1 MAGGKGGSTTTSVQV
16 PEYIEEAAKR
26 NLSRADTISRI
37 GYVPYFGPDVA
48 AFTPTQEAAF
58 QNVAGQAG
66 AFGLATP
73 AGGAMAGVP
82 APQQFAGG
90 IQGYS
95 SAPLYEQALGELT
108 ARRPAQVNLMES
120 LFIDPVTGQVGA
132 NVAAPIDYTTAF
144 PQTPTTTPTTVDTG
158 GGTTAGAVTGGGT
171 GSALSTSEYNANVD
185 VIRDAI
191 GDPTYNP
198 ATDVLTTAERAAIE
212 QNPAAQIAQ
221 DTIYMNQLA
230 TGATG
235 LADVPDILMG
245 NEPTFDDPSST
256 GSYGGSLVTGG
267 LSGDFTPMVGLT
279 GEILDTAIANVAPD
293 YAMEQQTQQ
302 LAEAAG
308 STQQDDGSYDISS
321 WFTDTSSAGT
331 GTGPTDTALAE
342 KVAGFETYEPTI
354 GMPTPA
360 PASANEQVAPVA
372 GPDEIAYGG
381 SLAEETGLIYSGLS
395 DDEVFAAL
403 ESDPT
408 LDPYINY
415 GSDNDNDSY
424 TPVATTSSGA
434 TVIPTGTTIAT
445 GTVLNKPDDPVVE
458 VDGKL
463 YNQSNA
469 PAPAPAPSGGGDGG
483 NGGNG
488 GDSGDDDGCV
498 IATHAVSAGGFTP
511 SMKREAVVWCM
522 NVLHDKWWG
531 EAIRRGYRHL
541 GRKKIEQGKAHE
553 HYAEFRDYIAFANG
567 KKRTIKGAINFT
579 LRTAQFFAVGLIKKE
594 A

>member
-1 MAGGKGGSTTTSVQV
+1 MAGGKGGSTTSNVQV

-26 NLSRADTISRI
+26 NLARADVISQI
-37 GYVPYFGPDVA
+37 GYVPYYGPDVA

-66 AFGLATP
+66 AFGLSTP
-73 AGGAMAGVP
+73 AGGAMAGMP
-82 APQQFAGG
+82 APQEFAGG

-95 SAPLYEQALGELT
+95 SAPLFEQAQADL
-108 ARRPAQVNLMES
+108 AAKRPAQVNLMNS
-120 LFIDPVTGQVGA
+120 LFIDPFTGQVGT
-132 NVAAPIDYTTAF
+132 NVAAPIDYS
-144 PQTPTTTPTTVDTG
+144 QLGTVADIRE
-158 GGTTAGAVTGGGT
+158 ADRQRDLAVAEMNMQ
-171 GSALSTSEYNANVD
+171 GSALSAPEYNTYVNT
-185 VIRDAI
+185 IQEAI

-198 ATDVLTTAERAAIE
+198 ATDVLTTAERALID
-212 QNPAAQIAQ
+212 QNPAAQLAQ

-235 LADVPDILMG
+235 IADVPDMLMG
-245 NEPTFDDPSST
+245 NEPTFANPSST
-256 GSYGGSLVTGG
+256 DSYGGSLVTGG
-267 LSGDFTPMVGLT
+267 LSGDFTPMIGLT
-279 GEILDTAIANVAPD
+279 GEIVDSVIANVAPE
-293 YAMEQQTQQ
+293 YAMGVQTEQ

-308 STQQDDGSYDISS
+308 STQKDDGSYDISS
-321 WFTDTSSAGT
+321 WFTDTSPTGT

-342 KVAGFETYEPTI
+342 KVSGFQTYTPTV

-360 PASANEQVAPVA
+360 PASANAQVAPVA
-372 GPDEIAYGG
+372 GPDAIAYGG
-381 SLAEETGLIYSGLS
+381 NLAEETGLILS
-395 DDEVFAAL
+395 DLSDEEFFAAL

-415 GSDNDNDSY
+415 GSSNDNDSY
-424 TPVATTSSGA
+424 TPVPTTSSGA

-445 GTVLNKPDDPVVE
+445 GTVLNKADDPVVE

-469 PAPAPAPSGGGDGG
+469 PAPAPAPSGGGGGGNDGG
-483 NGGNG
+483 GGG
-488 GDSGDDDGCV
+488 GGGGVCV
-498 IATHAVSAGGFTP
+498 VATHAVNSGAFTP

-553 HYAEFRDYIAFANG
+553 HYQEFRDYIAFANG
-567 KKRTIKGAINFT
+567 KKRTLKGAINFT

>member
-66 AFGLATP
+66 AFGLAAP
-73 AGGAMAGVP
+73 AGGAMAGMP

-144 PQTPTTTPTTVDTG
+144 PVTPTTTTVDTG
-158 GGTTAGAVTGGGT
+158 GGTTAGTTAGAVTGGGT

-235 LADVPDILMG
+235 LADVPDMLMG
-245 NEPTFDDPSST
+245 NEPTFADPSST

-267 LSGDFTPMVGLT
+267 LSGDFTPMIGLT
-279 GEILDTAIANVAPD
+279 GEILDTAIANAAPE
-293 YAMEQQTQQ
+293 YAMGVQTEQ

-308 STQQDDGSYDISS
+308 STQKDDGSYDISS
-321 WFTDTSSAGT
+321 WFTDTSAT
-331 GTGPTDTALAE
+331 
-342 KVAGFETYEPTI
+342 PTI
-354 GMPTPA
+354 DTSTFQTEYDPSTYNQQGTYADGTSTPMLMTYGDDSFVEAVTAAGDDVSAFLPPT
-360 PASANEQVAPVA
+360 
-372 GPDEIAYGG
+372 G
-381 SLAEETGLIYSGLS
+381 SS
-395 DDEVFAAL
+395 
-403 ESDPT
+403 
-408 LDPYINY
+408 
-415 GSDNDNDSY
+415 NDND
-424 TPVATTSSGA
+424 PVPTTSSGA
-434 TVIPTGTTIAT
+434 TVIPTGATIAT
-445 GTVLNKPDDPVVE
+445 GTVLNSASDPVVN
-458 VDGKL
+458 VGGVL

-469 PAPAPAPSGGGDGG
+469 PAAAPAPSGSSGGGG
-483 NGGNG
+483 GGGGG
-488 GDSGDDDGCV
+488 GDSGDDDDCV

-567 KKRTIKGAINFT
+567 KKRTIRGAINFT

>member
-1 MAGGKGGSTTTSVQV
+1 
-16 PEYIEEAAKR
+16 
-26 NLSRADTISRI
+26 
-37 GYVPYFGPDVA
+37 VPYFGPDVA

-66 AFGLATP
+66 AFGLAAP
-73 AGGAMAGVP
+73 AGGVMAGMP
-82 APQQFAGG
+82 TPQEFAGG
-90 IQGYS
+90 IRGYS
-95 SAPLYEQALGELT
+95 SAPIYEQALGELT

-144 PQTPTTTPTTVDTG
+144 PVTPTTTTVDTG
-158 GGTTAGAVTGGGT
+158 GGTTAGTTAGAVTGGGT

-235 LADVPDILMG
+235 LADVPDMLMG
-245 NEPTFDDPSST
+245 NEPTFADPSST

-267 LSGDFTPMVGLT
+267 LSGDFTPMIGLT
-279 GEILDTAIANVAPD
+279 GEILDTAIANVAPE

-302 LAEAAG
+302 FAEAAG
-308 STQQDDGSYDISS
+308 STQKDDGSYDISS
-321 WFTDTSSAGT
+321 WFTDTSPKGT

-342 KVAGFETYEPTI
+342 KVAGFQTTYDPSTY
-354 GMPTPA
+354 
-360 PASANEQVAPVA
+360 NEQVAPVA
-372 GPDEIAYGG
+372 GPDAIAYGG
-381 SLAEETGLIYSGLS
+381 NLAEETGLILS
-395 DDEVFAAL
+395 DLSDEEFFAAL

-469 PAPAPAPSGGGDGG
+469 PAPAPAPSGGG
-483 NGGNG
+483 NGGG
-488 GDSGDDDGCV
+488 GGGGGGDDDGCV

-567 KKRTIKGAINFT
+567 KKRTIRGAINFT

>member
-1 MAGGKGGSTTTSVQV
+1 MAGGQGGSTTTSVQV

-26 NLSRADTISRI
+26 NLSRADTISRL

-66 AFGLATP
+66 AFGLAAP
-73 AGGAMAGVP
+73 ADGAMAGMP

-144 PQTPTTTPTTVDTG
+144 PVTPTTTTVDTG

-235 LADVPDILMG
+235 LADVPDMLMG
-245 NEPTFDDPSST
+245 NEPSFTNPSST
-256 GSYGGSLVTGG
+256 DSYGGSLVTGG
-267 LSGDFTPMVGLT
+267 LSGDFTPMIGLT
-279 GEILDTAIANVAPD
+279 GEILDTAIANVAPE
-293 YAMEQQTQQ
+293 YAMGVQTEQ

-308 STQQDDGSYDISS
+308 STQKDDGSYDISS
-321 WFTDTSSAGT
+321 WYTDTSSAGT

-342 KVAGFETYEPTI
+342 KVAGFQTTYDPSTY
-354 GMPTPA
+354 
-360 PASANEQVAPVA
+360 NQQVAPVA
-372 GPDEIAYGG
+372 GPSEIAYGG
-381 SLAEETGLIYSGLS
+381 SLAEETGLIYSDLS
-395 DDEVFAAL
+395 DAELWDAL

-445 GTVLNKPDDPVVE
+445 GTVLNSASDPVVN
-458 VDGKL
+458 VGGVL
-463 YNQSNA
+463 YNQSSA
-469 PAPAPAPSGGGDGG
+469 PAAAPAPSGGGNGG

-488 GDSGDDDGCV
+488 GDSGDDDDCV

-567 KKRTIKGAINFT
+567 KKRTIRGAINFT

>member
-1 MAGGKGGSTTTSVQV
+1 MSKGGSTSTSVQI

-66 AFGLATP
+66 AFGLAAP
-73 AGGAMAGVP
+73 AGGAMAGMP

-144 PQTPTTTPTTVDTG
+144 PSTPVAPIDTG

-235 LADVPDILMG
+235 LADVPDMLMG
-245 NEPTFDDPSST
+245 NEPTFADPSST

-267 LSGDFTPMVGLT
+267 LSGDFTPMIGLT
-279 GEILDTAIANVAPD
+279 GEILDTAIANVAPE

-302 LAEAAG
+302 FAEAAG
-308 STQQDDGSYDISS
+308 STQKDDGGYNFD
-321 WFTDTSSAGT
+321 FTPATT
-331 GTGPTDTALAE
+331 PTNAALAE
-342 KVAGFETYEPTI
+342 KVAGFQTTYDPSTY
-354 GMPTPA
+354 
-360 PASANEQVAPVA
+360 NQQVAPVA
-372 GPDEIAYGG
+372 GPSEIAYGG
-381 SLAEETGLIYSGLS
+381 SLAEETGLIYSDLS
-395 DDEVFAAL
+395 DAELWDAL

-469 PAPAPAPSGGGDGG
+469 PAPAPAPAPSGGGNGG

-488 GDSGDDDGCV
+488 GDSGDDDDCV

-567 KKRTIKGAINFT
+567 KKRTIRGAINFT

>member
-1 MAGGKGGSTTTSVQV
+1 MAGGKGGSSTTTVEV

-26 NLSRADTISRI
+26 NLTRADVISQI
-37 GYVPYFGPDVA
+37 GYVPYYGADVA
-48 AFTPTQEAAF
+48 AFTPLQEAAF

-73 AGGAMAGVP
+73 AGGVTAGMP
-82 APQQFAGG
+82 TPQEFAGG
-90 IQGYS
+90 VRGYS
-95 SAPLYEQALGELT
+95 SAPMYEEALGELRS
-108 ARRPAQVNLMES
+108 RRPAQVGLIES
-120 LFIDPVTGQVGA
+120 LFIDPVSGRIGS

-144 PQTPTTTPTTVDTG
+144 PQTPVAPVDTG
-158 GGTTAGAVTGGGT
+158 DGGGGVSSGVSGGGT
-171 GSALSTSEYNANVD
+171 NTALSTTEYNQNVNI
-185 VIRDAI
+185 IRDAI
-191 GDPTYNP
+191 GDPTYDP
-198 ATDVLTTAERAAIE
+198 ATDVLTTAQRAAID
-212 QNPAAQIAQ
+212 QNPAAQLAQ

-230 TGATG
+230 GAATG
-235 LADVPDILMG
+235 LADIPSILMG
-245 NEPTFDDPSST
+245 NEPSFESPSST

-267 LSGDFTPMVGLT
+267 LSGDFTPISGIT
-279 GEILDTAIANVAPD
+279 GEIIDTGISTLAPD
-293 YAMEQQTQQ
+293 YAIQKQGEA

-308 STQQDDGSYDISS
+308 STQKDDGSYDISS
-321 WFTDTSSAGT
+321 WFTDTSAT
-331 GTGPTDTALAE
+331 
-342 KVAGFETYEPTI
+342 PTI
-354 GMPTPA
+354 DTSGFQTTYDPSTYNQQA
-360 PASANEQVAPVA
+360 APVG
-372 GPDEIAYGG
+372 GPDAIAYGG
-381 SLAEETGLIYSGLS
+381 NLAEETGLIQSNLS
-395 DDEVFAAL
+395 DEEFFAAL

-415 GSDNDNDSY
+415 GNDDNDY

-434 TVIPTGTTIAT
+434 TVIPTGATIAT

-469 PAPAPAPSGGGDGG
+469 PSSGGGGSD
-483 NGGNG
+483 NGGG
-488 GDSGDDDGCV
+488 GGGSDDDGGCV

-567 KKRTIKGAINFT
+567 KKRTLKGAINFT

>member
-66 AFGLATP
+66 AFGLVAP
-73 AGGAMAGVP
+73 AGGAMAGMP

-144 PQTPTTTPTTVDTG
+144 PVTPTTTTVDTG
-158 GGTTAGAVTGGGT
+158 GGTTAGTTAGAVTGGGT
-171 GSALSTSEYNANVD
+171 GSALSTAEYNANVD

-198 ATDVLTTAERAAIE
+198 ATDVLTTAERAAVE
-212 QNPAAQIAQ
+212 QNPSAQIAQ

-235 LADVPDILMG
+235 LADVPDMLMG
-245 NEPTFDDPSST
+245 NEPSFENPSST

-267 LSGDFTPMVGLT
+267 LSGDFTPMIGLT
-279 GEILDTAIANVAPD
+279 GEILDTAIANVAPE

-302 LAEAAG
+302 FAEAAG
-308 STQQDDGSYDISS
+308 STQKDDGSYDISS
-321 WFTDTSSAGT
+321 WFTDTSAT
-331 GTGPTDTALAE
+331 PTIDTS
-342 KVAGFETYEPTI
+342 GFQTYEPTI

-372 GPDEIAYGG
+372 GPDAIAYGG
-381 SLAEETGLIYSGLS
+381 NLAEETGLILS
-395 DDEVFAAL
+395 DLSDEEFFAAL

-458 VDGKL
+458 VNGKL

-469 PAPAPAPSGGGDGG
+469 PAPAPAPSSND
-483 NGGNG
+483 NDN
-488 GDSGDDDGCV
+488 DSSSTSSSSCV
-498 IATHAVSAGGFTP
+498 VATHAVSAGAFTP

-522 NVLHDKWWG
+522 HNLHDKWWG

-553 HYAEFRDYIAFANG
+553 HYQEFRDYIAFANG
-567 KKRTIKGAINFT
+567 KRRTIRGAINFT